1 MVGPYGGG
9 PGFRRQTPTGVGG
22 LTQNPRGSGG
32 FEGGMQSPAPRPM
45 GPPSPSIQ
53 GRPTMFPGAQNPGN
67 PGIMGRPL
75 GAGRPYM
82 PVGGGQ
88 LDSSR
93 SLNSPGGFR
102 KTPYENYV
110 ASGPEDRMNLQEF
123 RQAGMAP
130 QYSNLNVMRQA
141 NGMEPLTPEQMKQM
155 AAQRQTSGG
164 GGFQTPYGQY
174 RSDYAANPGIAP
186 AMSRPEFWQS
196 GAAQSY
202 TPQREPRP
210 TRTYELPV
218 PPWAVYTPPS
228 PQPVPPQT
236 QYNPYLAGQLR

>member
-1 MVGPYGGG
+1 
-9 PGFRRQTPTGVGG
+9 
-22 LTQNPRGSGG
+22 
-32 FEGGMQSPAPRPM
+32 
-45 GPPSPSIQ
+45 
-53 GRPTMFPGAQNPGN
+53 MFPGAQNPGN
-67 PGIMGRPL
+67 SGIMGRPL